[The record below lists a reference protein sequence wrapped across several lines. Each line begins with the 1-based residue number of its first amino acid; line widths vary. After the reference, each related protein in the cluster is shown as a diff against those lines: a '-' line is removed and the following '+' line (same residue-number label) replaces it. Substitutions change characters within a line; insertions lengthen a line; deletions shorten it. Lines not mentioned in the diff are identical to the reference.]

1 MSFALAILLVMLDR
15 LTTGVRGSAMLNSEL
30 LKSGGTV
37 GEHPHEKM
45 SVAAD
50 FSNPELNP
58 LMNPL
63 LGRNLA
69 RWAQVYLTTP
79 PEQREAAI
87 TDLLHQLQAEAR
99 NGTSGALNSGSM
111 FSTPSPPPVCPKCG
125 HQSLPDAK
133 FCGLCGAS
141 LMDAEAFLVDS
152 SRRQGADNFGDA
164 SAATAFSFA
173 PSGQP
178 FPPAPP
184 PAPSPVA
191 RPELPS
197 FAPAPEPA
205 SPSNLDVTWL
215 RERNLFGAAD
225 DEPRSYAK
233 YLFVVLVGLFA
244 AGAFLYY
251 RTATT
256 TRNQSSP
263 IASAPASPSAAQPSP
278 GTERPFAPE
287 ASAPSIPQVAAPTP
301 PAANSLLAP
310 ATAAQTVT
318 ASPSPAAQPHKAKS
332 PSVHS
337 AALATS
343 GITTATRTPAA
354 SASPQDDGSQEL
366 AVAEDYLEGRRG
378 SRNPAAAAQLL
389 WRAVAKQN
397 NTAILLLS
405 DLYVNG
411 DGVPKSCDQARV
423 LLSAAARRNVR
434 AAADRL
440 RSLAG
445 SCR

>member
-1 MSFALAILLVMLDR
+1 
-15 LTTGVRGSAMLNSEL
+15 
-30 LKSGGTV
+30 
-37 GEHPHEKM
+37 M

-58 LMNPL
+58 LINPL

-87 TDLLHQLQAEAR
+87 TDLLRQLQAEAR

-152 SRRQGADNFGDA
+152 SRRQGAGNVGDT
-164 SAATAFSFA
+164 SAPTAFSFA
-173 PSGQP
+173 PSEPP
-178 FPPAPP
+178 FTPPQ

-191 RPELPS
+191 APELPS
-197 FAPAPEPA
+197 FAPAPEPP
-205 SPSNLDVTWL
+205 SHSNLDVTWL
-215 RERNLFGAAD
+215 RERNLFGAD
-225 DEPRSYAK
+225 DEPRSYTK
-233 YLFVVLVGLFA
+233 YVFLLLVVLCA
-244 AGAFLYY
+244 AGAFLYF
-251 RTATT
+251 RTATAA
-256 TRNQSSP
+256 RNHASP
-263 IASAPASPSAAQPSP
+263 IASAPATPGPAQPTPSP
-278 GTERPFAPE
+278 GTERPSPPE
-287 ASAPSIPQVAAPTP
+287 SSAPSIPQVAAPTS
-301 PAANSLLAP
+301 PAANSPLAP
-310 ATAAQTVT
+310 ATAANAVP
-318 ASPSPAAQPHKAKS
+318 ASPSPAAQAHKANG

-343 GITTATRTPAA
+343 GVTTATQTPAA
-354 SASPQDDGSQEL
+354 TASIQDDGSVEL
-366 AVAEDYLEGRRG
+366 AVAEDYLEGRKG
-378 SRNPAAAAQLL
+378 PRNSTAAAQLL

-411 DGVPKSCDQARV
+411 DGVPQSCDQARI
-423 LLSAAARRNVR
+423 LLSAADRRNVK